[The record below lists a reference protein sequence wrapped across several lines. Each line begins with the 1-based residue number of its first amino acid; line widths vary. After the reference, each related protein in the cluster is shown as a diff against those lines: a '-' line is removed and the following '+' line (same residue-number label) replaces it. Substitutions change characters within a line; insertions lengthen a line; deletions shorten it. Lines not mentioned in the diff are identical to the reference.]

1 MVQAAITATESEP
14 ESEKPPQPKKMKKP
28 KKPKKSRIPPHV
40 KARFSTQVL
49 IDLLKKGEDVPEI
62 EEKLFAPGKCSHW

>member
-1 MVQAAITATESEP
+1 MVQAAITAAESET
-14 ESEKPPQPKKMKKP
+14 EKPPQPKKMKKP
-28 KKPKKSRIPPHV
+28 KKPKKSRFPPHV

-62 EEKLFAPGKCSHW
+62 EEKLFAPGECSHW